1 MKMGGVGI
9 KNVNKRIQ
17 YYYGNEYGAKIDS
30 SFKTGA
36 RIIITLPYK

>member
-17 YYYGNEYGAKIDS
+17 YYYGKEYGAKIDS